1 MSSFGNQG
9 RYYRPSMFGGFSF
22 FPPVIKGLLIGNG
35 AVFLLL
41 QLLKGF
47 TLNGYSLYPL
57 LNTWFALMPLDHG
70 FMPWQLVTYQ
80 FMHWDFLHLLFNMAF
95 GVWMFG
101 MEVEHMWGSK
111 KFLIYYLTCG
121 SVAGLS
127 QLIFAPIFEPSIAPT
142 VGASGAVYG
151 VMVAFAS
158 MFPDRLIYF
167 YFLIPVRV
175 KYFVMFLIVLGVFS
189 VGGSSNVA
197 NLAHLGGALAGL
209 IYILIERRQR
219 FGKGPLDNLRERMNF
234 SSSSKQTED
243 VVDATVYDIH
253 TKEQRPN
260 VQSGNELQKNIDEIL
275 DKINKSGYQSL
286 TAEEKK
292 ILFEASKRMN

>member
-1 MSSFGNQG
+1 
-9 RYYRPSMFGGFSF
+9 
-22 FPPVIKGLLIGNG
+22 
-35 AVFLLL
+35 
-41 QLLKGF
+41 
-47 TLNGYSLYPL
+47 
-57 LNTWFALMPLDHG
+57 
-70 FMPWQLVTYQ
+70 
-80 FMHWDFLHLLFNMAF
+80 
-95 GVWMFG
+95 
-101 MEVEHMWGSK
+101 
-111 KFLIYYLTCG
+111 
-121 SVAGLS
+121 
-127 QLIFAPIFEPSIAPT
+127 
-142 VGASGAVYG
+142 
-151 VMVAFAS
+151 
-158 MFPDRLIYF
+158 
-167 YFLIPVRV
+167 V